1 MTYLSAFM
9 SRKTGGAV
17 AAETLDS
24 SKAPRGRRRFV
35 FRFAVV
41 VVVVFDRPSA
51 KKKSRRVTDDEVGSS
66 SLALGGRAVES
77 NDRYTPIPRLFLAAA
92 GAQ

>member
-1 MTYLSAFM
+1 M

-35 FRFAVV
+35 FRFA